1 MKYPKENDRSSD
13 AAQVRQGEMQISK
26 GAEQEPSNR
35 SVGVG
40 KDYSRWNR
48 KPDYPDSW
56 ASNELRVLYCPR
68 IL

>member
-26 GAEQEPSNR
+26 GAEQETSNR

-40 KDYSRWNR
+40 RDYSG
-48 KPDYPDSW
+48 
-56 ASNELRVLYCPR
+56 
-68 IL
+68 